1 MDSFNTALF
10 ISSLVLFSTMA
21 TKAFSQTQNS
31 PQDFLDAHNNA
42 RAQVGVQPLVWND
55 TVANYALQYAN
66 QRSAD
71 CNLQHSGGP
80 YGENLAGGSGELSA
94 VDAVGLWVGEKSFYN
109 YDSNS
114 CVGGECLHYTQRNF
128 RIGDSKSEA
137 ADRFP
142 KFVTKTMKRYE
153 ELNLKIAKFRL
164 WMRVSKPDSVSLLLL
179 MNQL

>member
-31 PQDFLDAHNNA
+31 PQNFLDAHNNA

-114 CVGGECLHYTQRNF
+114 CVGGECLHYTQVVWKDSTRLGCARVQCSSGSIFVICSYDPRGNY
-128 RIGDSKSEA
+128 IGQ
-137 ADRFP
+137 RP
-142 KFVTKTMKRYE
+142 Y
-153 ELNLKIAKFRL
+153 
-164 WMRVSKPDSVSLLLL
+164 
-179 MNQL
+179 